1 MHHQGFILAKNLTYK
16 TRHESQK
23 RTIRVEITL
32 TPDEKAQIDE
42 QAKRYGRSVADT
54 IRRGALGVRMASPPS
69 AENFE
74 QWKTMG
80 KVSQTINMFLRH
92 LHRAHQRLDEKEV
105 SGRIGKR
112 DLSAELEKI
121 LSIAEHYEAKME
133 ELIPVI
139 VEIRELLIDQWE
151 ENKREAL
158 EE

>member
-1 MHHQGFILAKNLTYK
+1 MAENSTYK
-16 TRHESQK
+16 TRHETAQ
-23 RTIRVEITL
+23 RTERILIRV
-32 TPDEKAQIDE
+32 TPEEKAEIEETARIFE
-42 QAKRYGRSVADT
+42 QSIAETVRKA
-54 IRRGALGVRMASPPS
+54 ALNVRMASPPS

-105 SGRIGKR
+105 SGRLGKR
-112 DLSAELEKI
+112 DLGEELAQV
-121 LSIAEHYEAKME
+121 LAIATHYEAKME

-158 EE
+158 KE

>member
-1 MHHQGFILAKNLTYK
+1 MAKSSTYK

-32 TPDEKAQIDE
+32 TPEEKAQIDAE
-42 QAKRYGRSVADT
+42 AKRYGRTVADT

-69 AENFE
+69 AENLE
-74 QWKTMG
+74 QWRTMG
-80 KVSQTINMFLRH
+80 KISQTINMFLRH

-105 SGRIGKR
+105 SGTLGKR
-112 DLSAELEKI
+112 DLSEELANV
-121 LSIAEHYEAKME
+121 LSIATHYEAKME

>member
-1 MHHQGFILAKNLTYK
+1 MAKSPTYK
-16 TRHESQK
+16 TRHETAQ
-23 RTIRVEITL
+23 RTERLVIRV
-32 TPDEKAQIDE
+32 TPEEKAEIEETARIFE
-42 QAKRYGRSVADT
+42 QSIAETVRKA
-54 IRRGALGVRMASPPS
+54 ALNVRMASPPS

-105 SGRIGKR
+105 AGTLGKR
-112 DLSAELEKI
+112 DLSEELANV
-121 LSIAEHYEAKME
+121 LSIATHYEAKME

-158 EE
+158 KE